1 MHIYVCTHTGGY
13 KCHVMH
19 YVACVLYVVCLH
31 GCVLPAWWHVCV
43 CCMCVVYVAC
53 VLCVRMQVLCSVCVV
68 YIGGCMW
75 GLVADILSY
84 IASHFIF

>member
-1 MHIYVCTHTGGY
+1 MHIYACTHTGGY

-19 YVACVLYVVCLH
+19 YVVCVLYVVCLH
-31 GCVLPAWWHVCV
+31 V
-43 CCMCVVYVAC
+43 CCLHGGTCVYVAC
-53 VLCVRMQVLCSVCVV
+53 VLCMLHVCCVCACRYVCSVCVV
-68 YIGGCMW
+68 YVGGCMW